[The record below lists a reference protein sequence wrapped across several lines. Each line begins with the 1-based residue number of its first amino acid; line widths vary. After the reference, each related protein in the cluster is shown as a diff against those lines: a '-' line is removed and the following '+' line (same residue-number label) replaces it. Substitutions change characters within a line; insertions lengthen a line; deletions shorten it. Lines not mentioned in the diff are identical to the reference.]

1 MTHLEDLLL
10 TWDSGL
16 TEKTV
21 FDSVTTILMT
31 SSSPGVREGGGERIS
46 RVSQKGFKE
55 TDFLPGV
62 QKIADIF
69 LLAAHK

>member
-16 TEKTV
+16 TERTV

-31 SSSPGVREGGGERIS
+31 SSSPSVREGGE
-46 RVSQKGFKE
+46 KDKPGFPE
-55 TDFLPGV
+55 GF
-62 QKIADIF
+62 
-69 LLAAHK
+69 